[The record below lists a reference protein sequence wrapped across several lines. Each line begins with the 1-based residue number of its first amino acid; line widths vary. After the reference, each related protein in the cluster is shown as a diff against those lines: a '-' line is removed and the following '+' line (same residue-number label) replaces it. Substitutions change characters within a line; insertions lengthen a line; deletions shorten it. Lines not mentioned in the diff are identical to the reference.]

1 MAGDDIA
8 VSSFRHA
15 CVAGDDIAVSSFRH
29 NCGHS
34 SKMRC
39 SHSGIIEMNSSK
51 FIQA

>member
-29 NCGHS
+29 
-34 SKMRC
+34 
-39 SHSGIIEMNSSK
+39 IVWLEM
-51 FIQA
+51 I